1 MMTLDE
7 YLEMYRKNPT
17 PAAIKG
23 DGPSLK
29 DYPHEELESKVIQIL
44 EAAGHAWRGHSFK
57 NQGWAVLMVWKS
69 YYKEHPIVVFV
80 TDKSTT
86 ACMRNLLRKI
96 VREEVAWSED
106 KYA

>member
-7 YLEMYRKNPT
+7 YLEMYRKNPA

-29 DYPHEELESKVIQIL
+29 DYPMEELESKVVQIL
-44 EAAGHAWRGHSFK
+44 EASGHAWRGHSFK

-80 TDKSTT
+80 TDKSRLT
-86 ACMRNLLRKI
+86 
-96 VREEVAWSED
+96 
-106 KYA
+106 